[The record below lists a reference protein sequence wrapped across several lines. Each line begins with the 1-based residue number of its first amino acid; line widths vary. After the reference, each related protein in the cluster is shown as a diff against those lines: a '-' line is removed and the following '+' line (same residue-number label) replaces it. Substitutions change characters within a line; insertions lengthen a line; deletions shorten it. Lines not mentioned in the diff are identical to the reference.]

1 MPKIKQ
7 AAILDIGSEKMT
19 VLAGG
24 HGINNTINI
33 KGFGESLYSGFAGGE
48 FLEPQK
54 LLRAVTRAIE
64 QAEENMKSRIKELY
78 IGVPSE
84 FCKVRVKEC
93 AISFKLRRK
102 VNEIDVQELYLDAP
116 QIDNYTQ
123 IGGKPV
129 YYTLD
134 GGNKTLSP
142 VGSSCSQL
150 QGLLSFYY
158 ADNRFINTFTG
169 MLESLGI
176 KVKFICAFL
185 AECGVLFDDKQKK
198 YLLAD
203 IGYIT
208 TGVGLYQGDG
218 LLFLNSF
225 SAGGAHI
232 AADLMECLHISFD
245 LAQKLKEQI
254 KLNLE
259 VEEDDK
265 YKIEINDESCEVPM
279 KLSHE
284 IVSARI
290 EQMGTLINGLIKESG
305 TDIPSYIPLF
315 LSGGG
320 ISYMRGAAAELSKVL
335 DRNVEVAAPFL
346 PKLNKPHMSS
356 SVGVLEYAL
365 NDIEKQKKGFWARLF
380 S

>member
-1 MPKIKQ
+1 M
-7 AAILDIGSEKMT
+7 
-19 VLAGG
+19 
-24 HGINNTINI
+24 
-33 KGFGESLYSGFAGGE
+33 
-48 FLEPQK
+48 
-54 LLRAVTRAIE
+54 
-64 QAEENMKSRIKELY
+64 
-78 IGVPSE
+78 
-84 FCKVRVKEC
+84 
-93 AISFKLRRK
+93 
-102 VNEIDVQELYLDAP
+102 
-116 QIDNYTQ
+116 
-123 IGGKPV
+123 
-129 YYTLD
+129 
-134 GGNKTLSP
+134 
-142 VGSSCSQL
+142 
-150 QGLLSFYY
+150 
-158 ADNRFINTFTG
+158 
-169 MLESLGI
+169 GI

-356 SVGVLEYAL
+356 SVGVLE
-365 NDIEKQKKGFWARLF
+365 
-380 S
+380 